1 MFLSQLWL
9 TNFRN
14 YETAQLVFDE
24 GITLITG
31 DNGNGKT
38 NLLEAIAWF
47 SKGKSFR
54 GSPNEALILQN
65 KEKAILRAEIL
76 QNKRKTM
83 LEVELNNFGRNQL
96 QINGKKVNK
105 KKLKQ
110 QFLDQ
115 MTFL

>member
-14 YETAQLVFDE
+14 YETTHLVFNE

-54 GSPNEALILQN
+54 GAPNEALILSL
-65 KEKAILRAEIL
+65 IHI
-76 QNKRKTM
+76 
-83 LEVELNNFGRNQL
+83 
-96 QINGKKVNK
+96 
-105 KKLKQ
+105 
-110 QFLDQ
+110 
-115 MTFL
+115 

>member
-14 YETAQLVFDE
+14 YENAHLRFNE

-31 DNGNGKT
+31 NNGNGKT

-65 KEKAILRAEIL
+65 EENLLKGIDD
-76 QNKRKTM
+76 
-83 LEVELNNFGRNQL
+83 NN
-96 QINGKKVNK
+96 
-105 KKLKQ
+105 
-110 QFLDQ
+110 
-115 MTFL
+115 